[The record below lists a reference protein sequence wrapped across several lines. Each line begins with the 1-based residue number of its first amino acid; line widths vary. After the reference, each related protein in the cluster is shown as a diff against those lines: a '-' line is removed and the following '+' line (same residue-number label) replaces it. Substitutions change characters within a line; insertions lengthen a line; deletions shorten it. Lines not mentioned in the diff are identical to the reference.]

1 MSLSTVAAL
10 LLSGTALAPAEVPPE
25 NPTTI
30 EQPRPGDAAA
40 PPEPPVVVPTISIV
54 PPAVPVS
61 PDAPAGPQAPAEA
74 PPADAPPADMSSS
87 PDDIVVTARG
97 APPPGDPLQEVNIT
111 SYRAIQ
117 SVDKA
122 LVAPV
127 ATGYQ
132 GIVPEPVRDG
142 IGNALRNLTEPV
154 NFLNF
159 LLQFKIGKAA
169 ETLGRF
175 VVNTTFGVGG
185 LFDVAKTKPFDLP
198 YRRNGF
204 ANTLGFYG
212 VEPGPYF
219 YLPLV
224 GPTTLRD
231 MVGNSIDLLVIP
243 TAVGAPFNRTAY
255 AVPTTVI
262 KQLNDRI
269 DNDAEIERLQEESLD
284 PYVETRSLY
293 LEMRQREIDAL
304 RGKIPYAATHPRTG
318 IAVRPAESAIEVPA
332 DIPNEATAVP
342 ANPVAGEAPET
353 GARPVESQPALAPVE
368 SQHPLAPAESQHPLA
383 GGGGDADPKPDMRF

>member
-1 MSLSTVAAL
+1 MPATS
-10 LLSGTALAPAEVPPE
+10 SGELPAEMPP
-25 NPTTI
+25 
-30 EQPRPGDAAA
+30 
-40 PPEPPVVVPTISIV
+40 
-54 PPAVPVS
+54 
-61 PDAPAGPQAPAEA
+61 
-74 PPADAPPADMSSS
+74 S
-87 PDDIVVTARG
+87 PDDIVVKARG
-97 APPPGDPLQEVNIT
+97 EAPPGDPLQDANIT
-111 SYRAIQ
+111 SFRMVQ

-127 ATGYQ
+127 AMGYQ

-142 IGNALRNLTEPV
+142 LGNALRNLSEPV

-175 VVNTTFGVGG
+175 AVNTTFGVGG
-185 LFDVAKTKPFDLP
+185 LFDVAKEKPFDLP
-198 YRRNGF
+198 HRRNGF

-231 MVGNSIDLLVIP
+231 MVGNSVDLLVLP
-243 TAVGAPFNRTAY
+243 TSVGAPFNRTAY

-262 KQLNDRI
+262 RQLNDRI
-269 DNDAEIERLQEESLD
+269 EGDAEIERLQEESAD
-284 PYVETRSLY
+284 PYVETRTLY

-304 RGKIPYAATHPRTG
+304 KGKGRDVVAGPRTG
-318 IAVRPAESAIEVPA
+318 TTASQTGPLPDPE
-332 DIPNEATAVP
+332 IPI
-342 ANPVAGEAPET
+342 AGEPMEIET
-353 GARPVESQPALAPVE
+353 PSADDLP
-368 SQHPLAPAESQHPLA
+368 PLSVSTN
-383 GGGGDADPKPDMRF
+383 DADLRL

>member
-10 LLSGTALAPAEVPPE
+10 LLLSGATPLPADAPPESLTETERRQIDDAPAPPAPPIVVPTIGPIASPPPEAPATSNDEPPAEVPP
-25 NPTTI
+25 
-30 EQPRPGDAAA
+30 
-40 PPEPPVVVPTISIV
+40 
-54 PPAVPVS
+54 
-61 PDAPAGPQAPAEA
+61 
-74 PPADAPPADMSSS
+74 S

-97 APPPGDPLQEVNIT
+97 EAPPGDPLQEANIA
-111 SYRAIQ
+111 SYRAVQ

-142 IGNALRNLTEPV
+142 LGNALRNLSEPV
-154 NFLNF
+154 NFLNY

-175 VVNTTFGVGG
+175 AVNTTFGVGG
-185 LFDVAKTKPFDLP
+185 LFDVAKTKPFNLP

-204 ANTLGFYG
+204 ANTMGFYG
-212 VEPGPYF
+212 VEPGPFF

-231 MVGNSIDLLVIP
+231 LAGNSIDLLVLP
-243 TAVGAPFNRTAY
+243 TTVGAPFNRTAY
-255 AVPTTVI
+255 AIPTTVI

-269 DNDAEIERLQEESLD
+269 EGDAQIQRLQQESLD
-284 PYVETRSLY
+284 PYVETRTLY

-304 RGKIPYAATHPRTG
+304 KGKSRDIATVPQ
-318 IAVRPAESAIEVPA
+318 AE
-332 DIPNEATAVP
+332 TAP
-342 ANPVAGEAPET
+342 SPTEPLPGPENPVAAEPSEIET
-353 GARPVESQPALAPVE
+353 PPVDDV
-368 SQHPLAPAESQHPLA
+368 PLPSVSANDAELA
-383 GGGGDADPKPDMRF
+383 GAGGS

>member
-1 MSLSTVAAL
+1 MSLSSVVALL
-10 LLSGTALAPAEVPPE
+10 LLSGATPPPPDTPPE
-25 NPTTI
+25 SLTEI
-30 EQPRPGDAAA
+30 ERQRLDDAPA
-40 PPEPPVVVPTISIV
+40 PPEPPIVVPTIGNI
-54 PPAVPVS
+54 PPPS
-61 PDAPAGPQAPAEA
+61 PDAPATSNGGPPAEA
-74 PPADAPPADMSSS
+74 PPS

-97 APPPGDPLQEVNIT
+97 EAPPGDPLQEANIA
-111 SYRAIQ
+111 SYRAVQ

-132 GIVPEPVRDG
+132 SVIPEPVRDG
-142 IGNALRNLTEPV
+142 LGNALRNISEPV

-175 VVNTTFGVGG
+175 AVNTTFGVGG
-185 LFDVAKTKPFDLP
+185 LFDVAKTKPFNLP

-204 ANTLGFYG
+204 ANTMGFYG

-219 YLPLV
+219 YLPLI
-224 GPTTLRD
+224 GSTTLRD
-231 MVGNSIDLLVIP
+231 LAGNSIDLLVVP

-262 KQLNDRI
+262 RQLNDRI
-269 DNDAEIERLQEESLD
+269 EGDAQIQRMQQESLD
-284 PYVETRSLY
+284 PYVETRTLY

-304 RGKIPYAATHPRTG
+304 KGKGRDIATVPQAETTPSPTEPLPDPEIH
-318 IAVRPAESAIEVPA
+318 VPAEPIETETSTAA
-332 DIPNEATAVP
+332 DMPPLSVGTNDAESR
-342 ANPVAGEAPET
+342 
-353 GARPVESQPALAPVE
+353 GARGS
-368 SQHPLAPAESQHPLA
+368 
-383 GGGGDADPKPDMRF
+383 